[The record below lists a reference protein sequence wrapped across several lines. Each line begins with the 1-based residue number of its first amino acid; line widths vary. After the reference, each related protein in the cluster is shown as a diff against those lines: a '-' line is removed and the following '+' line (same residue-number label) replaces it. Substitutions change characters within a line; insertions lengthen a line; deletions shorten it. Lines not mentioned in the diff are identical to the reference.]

1 VSGTAG
7 RPLHRN
13 RDFAL
18 LWTGQGTSAL
28 GSQLS
33 QVAYPLLVLALGHS
47 AADAGIVGFARNLP
61 IFLLSLPAGALADRI
76 ERRRLMRVVSL
87 VGAAGLTVIPLGL
100 AAGWMPVWL
109 IALVAWIDGSV
120 FTLSYIT
127 ERGLLRRLVPPAQ
140 LRAAI
145 TRNES
150 RMFGSMMAGPPLG
163 GVLFGIARG
172 LPFIGDAVSYLVSV
186 TTLSLIRGGGAGA
199 GQGEGEGEGE
209 GEQPAP
215 ASDLRAGL
223 RWMWKR
229 PLFRFTMVLFAA
241 SNPIFT
247 GCYLLVVVLAR
258 QHGASSSLV
267 GLMLAIAAAGGL
279 AGALVAP
286 RLQPRVTPRGV
297 VVGESW
303 LIALALPWLLVA
315 RNPLLLGLIIAAAEL
330 ITPVTNSTLVSL
342 RVELAPD
349 ALQGRVQAA
358 ATLVSFSGAWAGP
371 LVVGVLLSGVGAHAT
386 VAVLAGWAIV
396 LAVIATFAR
405 SLRHMPAADA
415 PVPV

>member
-1 VSGTAG
+1 VTGTAD
-7 RPLHRN
+7 RPLHRH

-47 AADAGIVGFARNLP
+47 AADAGIVGFARNVP
-61 IFLLSLPAGALADRI
+61 IFLLSLPAGALADRV

-87 VGAAGLTVIPLGL
+87 AGAAGLAVIPIGL

-120 FTLSYIT
+120 FTLSYVT

-172 LPFIGDAVSYLVSV
+172 LPFIGDAASYLVSV
-186 TTLSLIRGGGAGA
+186 TTLSLIRGGGRDAN
-199 GQGEGEGEGE
+199 ERTR
-209 GEQPAP
+209 AP
-215 ASDLRAGL
+215 AAGDLRAGL
-223 RWMWKR
+223 RWMWRR

-258 QHGASSSLV
+258 QHGASSSIV

-303 LIALALPWLLVA
+303 LIALALPWLLIA
-315 RNPLLLGLIIAAAEL
+315 RSPLLLGLIIAAAEL

-371 LVVGVLLSGVGAHAT
+371 LVVGVLLSSVGAHAT

-405 SLRHMPAADA
+405 SLRHVPAADA